1 MKFNDLPPLSG
12 AQTLGVSAAAGAGI
26 LGVYLLMRG
35 QALLGAPMVAAGL
48 YGGVWYTREVMRY
61 REELQQASE
70 QQQAL
75 VKALAPLAEAS
86 QARNVVMFQ
95 REGDQKGV
103 STIAD
108 FL

>member
-1 MKFNDLPPLSG
+1 MKINDLPPLSG

-48 YGGVWYTREVMRY
+48 YGGFWYGREVMQY
-61 REELQQASE
+61 REELEQASQ

-75 VKALAPLAEAS
+75 VKSLAPLATAAQAS
-86 QARNVVMFQ
+86 NLLPFE
-95 REGDQKGV
+95 REGDQRV
-103 STIAD
+103 STLAD